1 MFAASIAF
9 TISGARP
16 AQVSLRSSIG
26 RPLRVSAVG
35 IPQLYERPAHDAD
48 LVVSWTEF
56 AFAAVTSAI
65 GAIGGL
71 GGAVLLVPLLV
82 LTGTSAR
89 AAAPLGL
96 ISVAAGSSAA
106 GVRQLGQGLVNHRI
120 GISTELFASFGAVT
134 GALASGLA
142 SDRVLKLVLAAV
154 AFASGLFGAR
164 RKGIRNQP
172 DPSLTADDIGEHV
185 GSLSGVYQLND
196 GFVPYRARRLR
207 AGAALFWLSG
217 VIAGLAGA
225 GGGFVKTPATSE
237 VMHVPVRVAAATTT
251 FTIGVTAAAGL
262 IVFALQ
268 GRLDVTACAAVC
280 AGSIVGASA
289 GAAVQSRLE
298 PPQVRQFLSLAL
310 IVIAIVLVF
319 RA

>member
-1 MFAASIAF
+1 MN
-9 TISGARP
+9 
-16 AQVSLRSSIG
+16 
-26 RPLRVSAVG
+26 
-35 IPQLYERPAHDAD
+35 
-48 LVVSWTEF
+48 WTEF
-56 AFAAVTSAI
+56 AFAAVTSAV

-96 ISVAAGSSAA
+96 VSVAAGSTAA
-106 GVRQLGQGLVNHRI
+106 GVRQLGNGLVNHRI
-120 GISTELFASFGAVT
+120 GISTEVFASAGAVT

-142 SDRVLKLVLAAV
+142 SDRALKLVLAAV
-154 AFASGLFGAR
+154 ALAAGVLGGR

-172 DPSLTADDIGEHV
+172 DPSLTADDVGEHIGE
-185 GSLSGVYQLND
+185 LSGVYQLGD
-196 GFVPYRARRLR
+196 GFVPYRARRFR
-207 AGAALFWLSG
+207 TGAALFGLSG
-217 VIAGLAGA
+217 VVAGLAGA
-225 GGGFVKTPATSE
+225 GGGFVKTPASSE
-237 VMHVPVRVAAATTT
+237 VMHIPVRVAAATTT

-280 AGSIVGASA
+280 AGSIVGGSL
-289 GAAVQSRLE
+289 GAAVQSRLA
-298 PPQVRQFLSLAL
+298 PQQVRMFLSAAL
-310 IVIAIVLVF
+310 VVIAIVMAV